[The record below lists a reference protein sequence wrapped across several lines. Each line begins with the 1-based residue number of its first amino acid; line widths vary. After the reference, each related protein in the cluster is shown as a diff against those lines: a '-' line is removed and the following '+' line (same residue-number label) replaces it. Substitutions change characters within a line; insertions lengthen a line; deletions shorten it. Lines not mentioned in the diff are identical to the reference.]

1 MKKEA
6 KKRIYKSTI
15 SLLEE
20 YPYEKL
26 TISNICLKADISRQA
41 FYIYYHSK
49 DEVIKEVYINV
60 LEKTYLD
67 SPYKIESDD
76 FIDHVINIYDQH
88 SHMFVSLEK
97 WYVIDYLSKENQ
109 RIIEDLST
117 KSFDDPFIKKYSRY
131 YLASILAPLH
141 YMMMH
146 WLYNNKKETKEE
158 LKTIIKKFI
167 YHH

>member
-1 MKKEA
+1 MISWKK
-6 KKRIYKSTI
+6 KQRRGSIR
-15 SLLEE
+15 LLEE
-20 YPYEKL
+20 CPYEKI
-26 TISNICLKADISRQA
+26 TISRICLEAHISRQA

-67 SPYKIESDD
+67 PSYKIPSDD
-76 FIDHVINIYDQH
+76 FIDHVIHIYDSH
-88 SHMFVSLEK
+88 SHMFIALEK

-109 RIIEDLST
+109 RIIENLST
-117 KSFDDPFIKKYSRY
+117 KSFEDPYIQKYSQY

-141 YMMMH
+141 YMLMH

-158 LKTIIKKFI
+158 LKIIIKKFI
-167 YHH
+167 YHQ